1 MLSKTEGEHIMNMNS
16 KMVLLAMFA
25 VCVAGCQNQM
35 ASCSREDAKIDSSRL
50 GGAYAL
56 NGTTDEAK
64 LVAGRIKTSHGNLF
78 GAAGEIAAPISL
90 AVDKTTKNANGALST
105 VNNLMSLCT
114 LCIWPWVN
122 NDQINYAV
130 KVSSPTGNKAE
141 NFSVDRRSWFSLIPI
156 AWIPVPGWADWRSW
170 ADDRDGAYAAY
181 ESEIVANIVMGTLD
195 KNAYE
200 QYRQKQE
207 AQIDENKRIRNEEQ
221 ARIAKRRGEVEGL
234 LKDKKWDAVMAA
246 CDEELSAKHPGG
258 VAEDVQIWRALKA
271 SATSAKDNE
280 AKERAEAARKAEAER
295 KAKALAEQEKG
306 IRDIIAQNRRERIAS
321 LEKQLA
327 EAKLGNATDD
337 AKKKVKAI
345 TVEIKALKMRLDGSG
360 DRMLE
365 KEPVRKTLEEQ
376 ERELRRKANEE

>member
-1 MLSKTEGEHIMNMNS
+1 MKMNS
-16 KMVLLAMFA
+16 KAVLLVMVAL
-25 VCVAGCQNQM
+25 CIAGCQNQM
-35 ASCSREDAKIDSSRL
+35 ASCSREDAEIDSSRL

-64 LVAGRIKTSHGNLF
+64 LVAGRIKASHGNLF

-90 AVDKTTKNANGALST
+90 AVDKTTKDANGALST

-130 KVSSPTGNKAE
+130 KVSSLTGNKAE
-141 NFSVDRRSWFSLIPI
+141 NFTVDRRSWFSLIPI

-181 ESEIVANIVMGTLD
+181 ESEIVAKIVMGTLD

-207 AQIDENKRIRNEEQ
+207 AQIAENKRIRNEEQ

-246 CDEELSAKHPGG
+246 CDEELAAKHPGG
-258 VAEDVQIWRALKA
+258 VAEDIQIWRALKA
-271 SATSAKDNE
+271 AATSAKDNE
-280 AKERAEAARKAEAER
+280 IKERAEAARKAEAER
-295 KAKALAEQEKG
+295 KAKALAEQEKEA
-306 IRDIIAQNRRERIAS
+306 RDIIVQNRRERIAS

-327 EAKLGNATDD
+327 KAKLGNATED

-345 TVEIKALKMRLDGSG
+345 TVEIKTLKMLLDGSG
-360 DRMLE
+360 DRLLE

-376 ERELRRKANEE
+376 ERELRRRANEE

>member
-1 MLSKTEGEHIMNMNS
+1 MKMNS
-16 KMVLLAMFA
+16 KTVLLVMVALCM
-25 VCVAGCQNQM
+25 AGCQNQM
-35 ASCSREDAKIDSSRL
+35 ASCSREDAEIDSSRL
-50 GGAYAL
+50 GGAYVL

-64 LVAGRIKTSHGNLF
+64 LISGRIKASHGSLF
-78 GAAGEIAAPISL
+78 GVAGGIAAPISL
-90 AVDKTTKNANGALST
+90 AVDKTTKDVNGALST

-130 KVSSPTGNKAE
+130 KVSSPTGNRAE

-207 AQIDENKRIRNEEQ
+207 AQIAENKRIRNEEQ

-246 CDEELSAKHPGG
+246 CNEELSAKHPGG

-345 TVEIKALKMRLDGSG
+345 TVEIKALKMLLDGSG
-360 DRMLE
+360 DRLLE

>member
-25 VCVAGCQNQM
+25 LCVAGCQNQM
-35 ASCSREDAKIDSSRL
+35 ASCSREEAEIDSSRL
-50 GGAYAL
+50 GGAYTL

-64 LVAGRIKTSHGNLF
+64 LVAGRIKASHGDLF
-78 GAAGEIAAPISL
+78 GAAGGIAAPISL

-122 NDQINYAV
+122 NDQVNYAV
-130 KVSSPTGNKAE
+130 KVSSPTGDKAE
-141 NFSVDRRSWFSLIPI
+141 SFSVDRRRWFSLIPI

-181 ESEIVANIVMGTLD
+181 ESEIVANIVIGTLD
-195 KNAYE
+195 KNTYE

-207 AQIDENKRIRNEEQ
+207 AQIAENKSIRSEEQ

-234 LKDKKWDAVMAA
+234 LRDKKWDAVVAA
-246 CDEELSAKHPGG
+246 CDEELAAKHPGG
-258 VAEDVQIWRALKA
+258 LAEDIQIWRALKA
-271 SATSAKDNE
+271 AATSAKDNE
-280 AKERAEAARKAEAER
+280 MKERAEAARKAEAER
-295 KAKALAEQEKG
+295 KAKAIAEEEQE

-327 EAKLGNATDD
+327 KAKLGNVADD

-345 TVEIKALKMRLDGSG
+345 TVEIKALKMLLDGSG
-360 DRMLE
+360 DRLVE
-365 KEPVRKTLEEQ
+365 K
-376 ERELRRKANEE
+376 

>member
-1 MLSKTEGEHIMNMNS
+1 MKMNS
-16 KMVLLAMFA
+16 KTVLLVMDALCMS
-25 VCVAGCQNQM
+25 GCQNQM

-50 GGAYAL
+50 GGASYTL

-130 KVSSPTGNKAE
+130 KVSSPAGNKAE

-207 AQIDENKRIRNEEQ
+207 AQIAENKRIRNEEQ

-246 CDEELSAKHPGG
+246 CDEELAAKHPGG

-271 SATSAKDNE
+271 SATSAKDKE
-280 AKERAEAARKAEAER
+280 AKERAEAERKAEVER

-327 EAKLGNATDD
+327 KAKLGNATDD

-345 TVEIKALKMRLDGSG
+345 TVEIKALKMLLDGSG
-360 DRMLE
+360 DRLLE